1 MNKKDE
7 SRRLYDLLS
16 YGVLDTSPDQELDEI
31 AEIASLLCDTPI
43 SLISLVDENRQWF
56 KSRVGMDTK
65 ETPRE
70 DAFCRYTLDKPD
82 EILVIPDS
90 LEDER
95 FRNNRLVTGEP
106 RIRFYA
112 GAPLLTPQGNV
123 LGTLCVIDRKPKE
136 LTENQAKALKL
147 LAKRAMDFLNT
158 RKLLIHQ
165 ESELDKNAQRL
176 KMLTDRAP
184 GVIFQATMKTAGSFS
199 FDFISEGMV
208 AIHPDY
214 TSDFIRKAPETLFKH
229 AHPEDL
235 EMVNAS
241 VQHSFKTLEDW
252 DVEYRVANKDGI
264 TRWLRG
270 TAVLE
275 KKPDQQVVWYGTIQD
290 ITLDKEYETTLEKIS
305 FDISHVLR
313 RPVTSLLGL
322 VNLFDDLNDTH
333 HEEKQ
338 QIISSIRTVS
348 EEMESFT
355 RKLNSIYYQK
365 KSNFIKPPGIAALNK
380 LQPPDP
386 KL

>member
-184 GVIFQATMKTAGSFS
+184 G
-199 FDFISEGMV
+199 
-208 AIHPDY
+208 
-214 TSDFIRKAPETLFKH
+214 LF
-229 AHPEDL
+229 
-235 EMVNAS
+235 
-241 VQHSFKTLEDW
+241 F
-252 DVEYRVANKDGI
+252 
-264 TRWLRG
+264 
-270 TAVLE
+270 
-275 KKPDQQVVWYGTIQD
+275 
-290 ITLDKEYETTLEKIS
+290 
-305 FDISHVLR
+305 
-313 RPVTSLLGL
+313 
-322 VNLFDDLNDTH
+322 
-333 HEEKQ
+333 
-338 QIISSIRTVS
+338 
-348 EEMESFT
+348 
-355 RKLNSIYYQK
+355 
-365 KSNFIKPPGIAALNK
+365 KPP
-380 LQPPDP
+380 
-386 KL
+386 